1 MLLHKLSRSYS
12 SRAMRSGGSRGTASS
27 AGAPWTGT
35 TNGNGLSARH
45 PDSGPV
51 PAEEDARE
59 MAILVLV
66 RLIAEVRKIHTR
78 QTGINAT
85 ARLYGFR

>member
-1 MLLHKLSRSYS
+1 MAGPEARHQVPAR
-12 SRAMRSGGSRGTASS
+12 RGR
-27 AGAPWTGT
+27 GT
-35 TNGNGLSARH
+35 TNGDGLSARH